1 MTSNNTVITTETF
14 ENITTSDTN
23 TTEAVNTTLS
33 ITPVGETTPTTI
45 ITTIL
50 GNLYYFVQSNFFC
63 NAFKQSKIL

>member
-14 ENITTSDTN
+14 ENMTTSDTN

-50 GNLYYFVQSNFFC
+50 GNLFYFIQSNVF
-63 NAFKQSKIL
+63 